1 MIKRI
6 KTLISAKNLSASQFA
21 DLLGVQRSNIS
32 HILSGRNK
40 PSLDFILRIV
50 EVYPSVNLEW
60 LLKGQGEMLVGIEKK
75 AKEIPVQLDFALDT
89 ELNQELS
96 TPIHLFAEEEEEEKD
111 DLENARHSELKKP
124 AQNVSAVE
132 DEESAVYQSLVRGNR
147 SEVEQ
152 IVLLNKDGSFK
163 IYTSGK

>member
-75 AKEIPVQLDFALDT
+75 AKEIPTQLDFALDT
-89 ELNQELS
+89 ELNQEHS
-96 TPIHLFAEEEEEEKD
+96 TPIHLFAEEEEKD
-111 DLENARHSELKKP
+111 DLENARHSALKKS
-124 AQNVSAVE
+124 AQNVSAAE
-132 DEESAVYQSLVRGNR
+132 DEEPAVYPSIARGNK

-152 IVLLNKDGSFK
+152 IVLLNRDGSFK